1 MDRKKTSSFGEALER
16 YLADTPLADGLR
28 YSRVCQAWKDTV
40 GETVSKFCSS
50 YKFEDGIFTVRLTS
64 SVLRMQLEM
73 TRETIREQL
82 NNRLGSD
89 PVKSLKLR

>member
-1 MDRKKTSSFGEALER
+1 MDRKKTASFGEALER

-40 GETVSKFCSS
+40 GETVDKFCSS

-82 NNRLGSD
+82 NNRLGSEL
-89 PVKSLKLR
+89 VTSLKLR